1 MMWNAV
7 VLAGDR
13 NPNDP
18 VARAGLTPFKA
29 MAPVGARRLIDFP
42 LAALSAMMDEGRIGR
57 IMVVATPG
65 MPDPDAGNWDVIEA
79 GETIADSLARV
90 YAAVGAPLLV
100 TTCDAAMLTPDILTE
115 FLNRAEDGQEL
126 SAAITP
132 LSVAEVTPEA
142 PPRKGFAFGEDSFV
156 GANLFAI
163 ATTSPEPA
171 FAALER
177 AERRR
182 RLPADALLAA
192 LSWRLR
198 PPTIEQ
204 VEAKA
209 EKLLGCSAR
218 LITLTQPE
226 AGFEVNTALD
236 LMHLRQR
243 WAAFLTSD
251 EEVDADP
258 DEEEAA

>member
-13 NPNDP
+13 DPKDP

-29 MAPVGARRLIDFP
+29 MAPVGDRRLIDFP
-42 LAALSAMMDEGRIGR
+42 LAALGAMMDEGRIGR
-57 IMVVATPG
+57 IVVVADAG
-65 MPDPDAGNWDVIEA
+65 MPDLGAGNWDIIEA
-79 GETIADSLARV
+79 GATIADSLART
-90 YAAVGAPLLV
+90 YAAVGAPLLI
-100 TTCDAAMLTPDILTE
+100 TTCDAAMLTPDILTD
-115 FLNRAEDGQEL
+115 FLNKAEDGQEL

-132 LSVAEVTPEA
+132 LSAAEVTPEA
-142 PPRKGFAFGEDSFV
+142 PQRKGFAFSGDNFV
-156 GANLFAI
+156 GANLYAI
-163 ATTSPEPA
+163 ATTSPETA
-171 FAALER
+171 FTALER
-177 AERRR
+177 AEHRRP
-182 RLPADALLAA
+182 PAEALLSA

-209 EKLLGCSAR
+209 GKLLGCSAR

-236 LMHLRQR
+236 LMHLRRR

-251 EEVDADP
+251 EEVHANS